1 MSLTSYRAAPPRVMD
16 AGPSPARPVVRWA
29 GEGLMSF
36 VKRLGGWSL
45 IGGPGDDLLSH
56 RWACS
61 TIGAQGFHGR
71 VRNGVGWVT
80 LAVITRPS
88 GQGCPDGLALLDSGP
103 SGQGCQDL
111 GRFWRSRSWRVVWSN
126 SYSSMVSA
134 RSWRG
139 ASSVERLGS
148 VSSTPCDASTAD
160 LSTWWSST
168 ALERDLVL
176 RWVSRLD
183 AFSGYPVRT

>member
-1 MSLTSYRAAPPRVMD
+1 MSLTSYRAAPPRGDGVLLL
-16 AGPSPARPVVRWA
+16 G
-29 GEGLMSF
+29 GL
-36 VKRLGGWSL
+36 VKRRYVDGWSL
-45 IGGPGDDLLSH
+45 TGGPGDDLLSH

-61 TIGAQGFHGR
+61 TMGAQGFHGR

-88 GQGCPDGLALLDSGP
+88 GQGARICGAAIPRGLWRLYPGK
-103 SGQGCQDL
+103 GCL
-111 GRFWRSRSWRVVWSN
+111 VELC
-126 SYSSMVSA
+126 SSMVGA

-139 ASSVERLGS
+139 ASSIERLGS
-148 VSSTPCDASTAD
+148 VSSTPCGASTAD
-160 LSTWWSST
+160 LSTSWSTT

-183 AFSGYPVRT
+183 AFSGYPVRI